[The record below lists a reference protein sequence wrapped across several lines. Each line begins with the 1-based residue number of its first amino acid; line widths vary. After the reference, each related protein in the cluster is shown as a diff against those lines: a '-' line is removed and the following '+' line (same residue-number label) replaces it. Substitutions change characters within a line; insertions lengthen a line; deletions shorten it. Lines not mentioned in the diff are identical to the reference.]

1 LISSALQ
8 INPNTKVFIVENL
21 KEFTK
26 NLLKVPSIIFS
37 ISKSLESTELN
48 DFYEHL
54 NVHNEWLRN
63 YRRIQPNINHVIE
76 KKKSKKIE
84 IEPKITIIEKSQDK
98 KPDINVENMKNDIS
112 SDFISFSN
120 NSTSIYKPIKMRK
133 VLGNPNR
140 KTGKKRL

>member
-1 LISSALQ
+1 M
-8 INPNTKVFIVENL
+8 
-21 KEFTK
+21 
-26 NLLKVPSIIFS
+26 PSIIFS